1 MKYLLAAEAD
11 RIQDLIFR
19 SSRLREVVGGSQL
32 LTRFCDEAPA
42 LLASRMGIEANVI
55 TRGGGSF
62 RVEFENEDGDR
73 AKGDALR
80 FGAALAEAYNRA
92 TGGTLSVAKPVKIA
106 DDSAPAWKKASKD
119 AGENLRRAKRQGP
132 PVATPHIPYIAFCE
146 SCGVGLAEA
155 HEVRFGE
162 GRGHYLC
169 PACRTKTAERE
180 EKGRG
185 TFLKR
190 FYEKV
195 AVGMDWP
202 SDLEDVAQYDPRDYV
217 AYIVADGDGM
227 GRIFDACSRDQA
239 QALSGKMD
247 EALREA
253 LAEPTRKFMS
263 NVAANR
269 NPRLIPVLPLIL
281 GGDDLFAL
289 VPAPWALD
297 IARRLCHMFQ
307 NEMTEF
313 VQKEGIKID
322 REQDDNRNLTVT
334 MSAAVVICK
343 ANYPYYLAH
352 QIGEERL
359 SETKRAVKALADQ
372 GLRLSAVD
380 FEIVTGGKV
389 EPKELTGKWRSTL
402 RPYWVTGKKE
412 GNRETEEGK
421 KERERIEKSLHQ
433 GGWGLPI
440 CMLLE
445 QRLALVDTPS
455 RRLSLLRDLFDRVP
469 APGDAD
475 ARQRWDDDWDDE
487 MKRLL
492 KRIERDWTQ
501 KRKHPVRA
509 ALDTLGGVEIKEW
522 YRVERKSDDDRWQG
536 HGLPDLLR
544 VWEWALDLKHDP
556 VEYEGGGR

>member
-32 LTRFCDEAPA
+32 LTRFCDDVPE
-42 LLASRMGIEANVI
+42 LLASRMNIEANVI

-62 RVEFENEDGDR
+62 RVEFENEDGDK

-106 DDSAPAWKKASKD
+106 DDSEPAWKKASED
-119 AGENLRRAKRQGP
+119 VGENLRQAKRQGP

-155 HEVRFGE
+155 HEGRVEGE
-162 GRGHYLC
+162 EEGKHYIC
-169 PACRTKTAERE
+169 PSCRAKSAEQVTKSMG
-180 EKGRG
+180 K
-185 TFLKR
+185 FLKP
-190 FYEKV
+190 FYRKIVSGEALSSMEWPHDAD
-195 AVGMDWP
+195 AVGK
-202 SDLEDVAQYDPRDYV
+202 YDARGYV

-227 GRIFDACSRDQA
+227 GKIFHDCNRDQA
-239 QALSGKMD
+239 QKLSKEMS
-247 EALREA
+247 EVLRQA
-253 LAEPTRKFMS
+253 LAESLKRFMPAP
-263 NVAANR
+263 AATL
-269 NPRLIPVLPLIL
+269 NPWFMPVLPLIL

-289 VPAPWALD
+289 VPACWALD
-297 IARRLCHMFQ
+297 MAQHLCKTFQ
-307 NEMTEF
+307 REMTEF
-313 VQKEGIKID
+313 AHRQGIQHEI
-322 REQDDNRNLTVT
+322 T
-334 MSAAVVICK
+334 MTAAVVFCK

-352 QIGEERL
+352 QIGERRL
-359 SETKRAVKALADQ
+359 SEAKRVVKALAADD
-372 GLRLSAVD
+372 GPHLSAVD
-380 FEIVTGGKV
+380 FEIVLGSQV
-389 EPKELTGKWRSTL
+389 EPKELTGKRRSTL

-412 GNRETEEGK
+412 DSEEPEEDK
-421 KERERIEKSLHQ
+421 KEREKIEKVLRQ
-433 GGWGLPI
+433 EGWGLPI
-440 CMLLE
+440 RVLLE

-455 RRLSLLRDLFDRVP
+455 RRLSQLRDLFNRVSVST
-469 APGDAD
+469 PGDAD
-475 ARQRWDDDWDDE
+475 ARQRWNDDWDDE

-509 ALDTLGGVEIKEW
+509 ALDTLGGVEIKKW
-522 YRVERKSDDDRWQG
+522 YKVERKSDDERWQG

-544 VWEWALDLKHDP
+544 VWEWTLDLDHDP